1 MPKKHDKRD
10 KDKQPKYTTIVANA
24 KFAVHVLDPKQDRRD
39 NIRVTLHSDEGESVF
54 HHLRGYE
61 AIRLIAA
68 LDQALEHGPPIPKK
82 A

>member
-1 MPKKHDKRD
+1 MPNKHDKH
-10 KDKQPKYTTIVANA
+10 KQPKYTTIVANA

-39 NIRVTLHSDEGESVF
+39 NIRVTLHSDEGDSVF

-68 LDQALEHGPPIPKK
+68 LDQALEYGPPIPKT
-82 A
+82 